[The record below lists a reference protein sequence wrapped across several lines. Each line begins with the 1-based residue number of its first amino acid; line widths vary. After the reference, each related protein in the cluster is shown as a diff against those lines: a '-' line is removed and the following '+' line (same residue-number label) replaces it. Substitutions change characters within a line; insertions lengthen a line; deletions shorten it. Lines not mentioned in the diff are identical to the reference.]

1 MSDRTP
7 YTYFVY
13 HKPTGLKYYGSKY
26 GKGANPDMFWKP
38 GGYFTSSLKVKKLLK
53 EYGIDSFKAEVRK
66 VFENPD
72 QALNYEYRFLKKVR
86 ALDKIEWLNENLG
99 GEKFR
104 NVGPASEKAL
114 ASQRKKKQTSK
125 GNAKRSATLKGRVFT
140 DETRKKMSE
149 VQKNRSVE
157 KETER
162 RNKIRQHALGRG
174 HNDETK
180 AKLSVIVSESRWVN
194 NGIDNKKIHVT
205 EVGALIAEGWVCGRL
220 FQTVTCPHC
229 GATGVKHNIV
239 RKHFDKCKHKGKK
252 NDSMGRS
259 TKRNDSGLR

>member
-7 YTYFVY
+7 YTYFVL
-13 HKPTGLKYYGSKY
+13 HIPTGLKYYGSKY
-26 GKGANPDMFWKP
+26 GKDSTPDTFWKP

-86 ALDKIEWLNENLG
+86 ALDKSEWLNENLG

-114 ASQRKKKQTSK
+114 ASQRKKKQTPE
-125 GNAKRSATLKGRVFT
+125 GNAKRSASLIGRVISEDT
-140 DETRKKMSE
+140 KKRMSLS
-149 VQKNRSVE
+149 QLNRPSDRE
-157 KETER
+157 ER
-162 RNKIRQHALGRG
+162 RRDKIREKAIGRE
-174 HNDETK
+174 HNDNTK
-180 AKLSVIVSESRWVN
+180 SKLSNIVSQTRWIN
-194 NGIDNKKIHVT
+194 NGTEQKKIS
-205 EVGALIAEGWVCGRL
+205 AAELLSYIDLGWKNGRI
-220 FQTVTCPHC
+220 FQVVSCPHC

-239 RKHFDKCKHKGKK
+239 RRHFEKCKGKQ
-252 NDSMGRS
+252 NEFY
-259 TKRNDSGLR
+259 